1 MSASLKPPR
10 GRIVSR
16 AAQMLDDDAFAKD
29 LGVELVSEDPLTL
42 QMVVA
47 DRHLNFL
54 GVGHGGMLF
63 SLADVAFGLA
73 SNLPGPVAFAVDT
86 HLVLTAGSHKGD
98 VLTAVVEE
106 LARGKT
112 LATYRVLLKRQDGRL
127 AGNFTGTVSLKSTV

>member
-29 LGVELVSEDPLTL
+29 FGVELVSEDPLTL

-86 HLVLTAGSHKGD
+86 HTAGSHKGD